1 MQTFKNKTEL
11 RHEKIRSMLIAADLV
26 TVAEFRK
33 NLNCSEATIRN
44 DLRYL
49 EEKGLL
55 KRCYGGAVATGS
67 TARHMN
73 MNMRSV
79 AYKKEKEAIA
89 QHIVKSVLISGQTI
103 ILDSGSTS
111 LEIAQRIVESEL
123 ELTVL
128 TNSFAIATI
137 LTHSSHVKFFLAG
150 GSYDP
155 EPGAFHDEFSIAL
168 FNTMRA
174 DICFL
179 SVNGVSCDAGFTI
192 SGFEEASI
200 KQAMIKA
207 SRQCYVIADHSKL
220 GKTGLKVI
228 CDLSDVT
235 ALISNKHDHDEIV
248 KELEA
253 SGLKII
259 LAPLKDQ

>member
-1 MQTFKNKTEL
+1 MQTAKKKTEI
-11 RHEKIRSMLIAADLV
+11 RHEKIRSMLIANDLV
-26 TVAEFRK
+26 TVAEFRQA
-33 NLNCSEATIRN
+33 LNCSEATIRN

-49 EEKGLL
+49 EERGLL
-55 KRCYGGAVATGS
+55 KRSYGGAVATGS
-67 TARHMN
+67 TARRTN

-89 QHIVKSVLISGQTI
+89 EYIVNHVLLSGQTI

-111 LEIAQRIVESEL
+111 LEIAQRIAESEL

-128 TNSFAIATI
+128 TNSFTIAATLI
-137 LTHSSHVKFFLAG
+137 HSPRVKLFLAG
-150 GSYDP
+150 GNYDP
-155 EPGAFHDEFSIAL
+155 EPAAFHDEFSVAL

-179 SVNGVSCDAGFTI
+179 SVNGVSSEAGFTI
-192 SGFEEASI
+192 SGFEEAPI

-207 SRQCYVIADHSKL
+207 SHECYVIADHSKL
-220 GKTGLKVI
+220 GKIGLKVI
-228 CDLSDVT
+228 CNFSDVT
-235 ALISNKHDHDEIV
+235 ALVCDKHNNDEIA

-253 SGLKII
+253 SGLRII
-259 LAPLKDQ
+259 LAPLNDN

>member
-11 RHEKIRSMLIAADLV
+11 RHEKIRSMLIAAELV
-26 TVAEFRK
+26 TVAEFRE

-55 KRCYGGAVATGS
+55 KRCFGGAVATGS
-67 TARHMN
+67 TARHTS
-73 MNMRSV
+73 MNMRSIV
-79 AYKKEKEAIA
+79 YKKEKEAIA
-89 QHIVKSVLISGQTI
+89 DYIVKSVLLSGQTI

-111 LEIAQRIVESEL
+111 LEVAQKIAASDL

-128 TNSFAIATI
+128 TNSFSIATV
-137 LTHSSHVKFFLAG
+137 LTNSPRIKFFLAG
-150 GSYDP
+150 GNYDP
-155 EPGAFHDEFSIAL
+155 EPAAFHDEFSIAL

-174 DICFL
+174 DLCFL

-192 SGFEEASI
+192 SGFEEAPI
-200 KQAMIKA
+200 KQAMIRA
-207 SRQCYVIADHSKL
+207 SHQCYVIADHSKL

-228 CDLSDVT
+228 CSLAEVT
-235 ALISNKHDHDEIV
+235 ALISNKSDHEEIV

-253 SGLKII
+253 SGLRIV